1 MFTVLLIFLD
11 VPGGWLS
18 FFAFLIISFLG
29 HLGSKRTTDIHI
41 AIGDEQL
48 EVMRRFYSD
57 DIRRYVDVLST

>member
-1 MFTVLLIFLD
+1 LIFLG

-18 FFAFLIISFLG
+18 FFMFMIVSFLG

-41 AIGDEQL
+41 KIGDEQL

-57 DIRRYVDVLST
+57 DIRRYVDVLRI